1 MATSLSKKLGEMEYD
16 NLIIGPTP
24 EVQVGGGII
33 RKLAAATTLVRG
45 TLLAKSSTDGKL
57 VVIGT
62 ETAEGETLTPDCIL
76 CDDIEVGT
84 SEDVSTTV
92 YTAGCFNSNKVTVND
107 SYTITDTD
115 LDNLRKYSIVLKA
128 AATI

>member
-33 RKLAAATTLVRG
+33 RKFAAATVLVRG
-45 TLLAKSSTDGKL
+45 TLLAKSSADGKL

-62 ETAEGETLTPDCIL
+62 EAAEGETLTPDCIL

-84 SEDVSTTV
+84 TEDVPTTV
-92 YTAGCFNSNKVTVND
+92 YTAGCFNSNKVTVSD
-107 SYTITDTD
+107 GYTITGTD
-115 LDNLRKYSIVLKA
+115 LDNLRKYSIILKA